1 MFLILIENKTSK
13 KTITKNVKNTYF
25 IHVVIYF
32 FNTIH
37 PFLYIDNMSISSST
51 ASKQHS

>member
-1 MFLILIENKTSK
+1 MFFMLLIENKTSK

-32 FNTIH
+32 LIQFIH
-37 PFLYIDNMSISSST
+37 SSYT
-51 ASKQHS
+51 